1 MSKQQRLGELHE
13 MRRLEETVE
22 AVRDEK
28 AELRQ
33 ILDNCIQVRRE
44 EKEGGRDPR
53 CFESG

>member
-33 ILDNCIQVRRE
+33 ILDNCIQVR
-44 EKEGGRDPR
+44 
-53 CFESG
+53 